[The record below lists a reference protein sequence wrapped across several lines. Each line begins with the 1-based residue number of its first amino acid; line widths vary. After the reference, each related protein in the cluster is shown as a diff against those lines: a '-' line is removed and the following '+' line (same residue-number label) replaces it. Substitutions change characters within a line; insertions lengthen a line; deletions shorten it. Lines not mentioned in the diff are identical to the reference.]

1 MKTLFTLFVV
11 LFSIV
16 LNAQRFDFGKV
27 SEEEILEQEHSTD
40 PEAPAAVLYKK
51 SRIFFEYDNQWQYVQ
66 EVEARV
72 KIYKKEGFDEATV
85 EVPLYRPGA
94 GSNQIFSNLRAFT
107 YNMDGKKVVKDRVRS
122 DSQFQ
127 EDQDDNWVLE
137 KFTFPNVKEG
147 SVLEYTYKVTSP
159 YLSSLP
165 WFYFQEDI
173 PVNFAEFKLEAP
185 EYLGYKSYNKGFF
198 PVKREES
205 REQSLFTFRYVPKL
219 TDGNS
224 AVGSHK
230 TQESSLNY
238 TLFKTIYTAENV
250 PKIARE
256 EYLNNFYNYLTA
268 MKHELEWT
276 KFPNTEV
283 KTFAKSW
290 DDVVK
295 NIFKSDRFG
304 KELEEKN
311 YFENEIAQV
320 TSETK
325 TNPEK
330 AVAIFEFL
338 KNKMTWNGIYGKYTR
353 DGVKKAFAN
362 RTGNV
367 AEINLI
373 LTAMFRNAGLY
384 ASPVLVS
391 TKKHGIPM
399 FPTVDGYNYLISAV
413 EMDGQTYLFDATN
426 PYSTPNILPERTLN
440 WFGRKVRKDE
450 ESEAINLMATNTSRR
465 VTNLE
470 VNLNE
475 GGNMEG
481 KLRNTYTDH
490 LALEIRDSYA
500 SLSDEKYIENLE
512 NRYSSLSVSNFSF
525 QNKKDPYKPL
535 VEGYDFEYTNA
546 FDQMGDKIYFQ
557 PSFFLISTKNPFIA
571 ETRSYPIDFK
581 YPTQETYMINIFIPD
596 GYQVES
602 LPQSEIF
609 ELPGGL
615 GDFKYMIS
623 HTDTNIQ
630 IRIDT
635 SINSTLVPADFYEPL
650 KAFFEA
656 KVTKLSDKITLSKI

>member
-1 MKTLFTLFVV
+1 MKTLFTLVV
-11 LFSIV
+11 LLFSVV
-16 LNAQRFDFGKV
+16 LNAQQFDFGKV
-27 SEEEILEQEHSTD
+27 SEEEIMEQEHPTD

-72 KIYKKEGFDEATV
+72 KIYKKEGFNEATV

-107 YNMDGKKVVKDRVRS
+107 YNLDGKKVSKDRVRS

-127 EDQDDNWVLE
+127 EDQDDNWVIE

-173 PVNFAEFKLEAP
+173 PVNFAEYKLEAP
-185 EYLGYKSYNKGFF
+185 EYLGYKSYHKGFF

-205 REQSLFTFRYVPKL
+205 REQNLFTFRYVPNQS
-219 TDGNS
+219 DGNS
-224 AVGSHK
+224 ALGSHK
-230 TQESSLNY
+230 TQEGSLNY

-250 PKIARE
+250 PKITRE

-283 KTFAKSW
+283 KTFSKSW

-304 KELEEKN
+304 KELEQRN

-320 TSETK
+320 ITQAK

-338 KNKMTWNGIYGKYTR
+338 KNKMAWNGIYGKYTR
-353 DGVKKAFAN
+353 DGVKKAYAN

-391 TKKHGIPM
+391 TKRHGIPL

-413 EMDGQTYLFDATN
+413 EMDGQTFLFDATN

-450 ESEAINLMATNTSRR
+450 ESEAINLMATNASRR
-465 VTNLE
+465 VTNME

-475 GGNMEG
+475 GGKMEG

-490 LALEIRDSYA
+490 LALEIRESFA
-500 SLSDEKYIENLE
+500 SLSDDKYIEDIE
-512 NRYSSLSVSNFSF
+512 NRFLNFSVSNFTS
-525 QNKKDPYKPL
+525 QNKKDPYKPF
-535 VEGYDFEYTNA
+535 VESYDFKNTNA
-546 FDQMGDKIYFQ
+546 FDQMGDKIFFQ
-557 PSFFLISTKNPFIA
+557 PSFFLISTKNPFTA

-581 YPTQETYMINIFIPD
+581 YPTQETYMINIFVPE

-623 HTDTNIQ
+623 NTDNNIQ
-630 IRIDT
+630 LRINT

-656 KVTKLSDKITLSKI
+656 KVTKLSEKITLSKI

>member
-1 MKTLFTLFVV
+1 MKTLFTLFIL
-11 LFSIV
+11 LFSTV

-27 SEEEILEQEHSTD
+27 SEEEILEQEHPTD
-40 PEAPAAVLYKK
+40 HEAPAAVLYKK
-51 SRIFFEYDNQWQYVQ
+51 SRIYFEYDNQWQYVQ

-85 EVPLYRPGA
+85 EVPLYKPGA

-107 YNMDGKKVVKDRVRS
+107 YNLDGKKVVKERVRN
-122 DSQFQ
+122 DAQFQ
-127 EDQDDNWVLE
+127 EIQDDNWVSE

-147 SVLEYTYKVTSP
+147 SVIEYSYKVTSP

-173 PVNFAEFKLEAP
+173 PVNFAEYKLETP

-198 PVKREES
+198 PLKIEES
-205 REQSLFTFRYVPKL
+205 REQDLFTFRYVPKL
-219 TDGNS
+219 TDGNT

-230 TQESSLNY
+230 TQEGTLNY
-238 TLFKTIYTAENV
+238 TLLKTIYTAENV
-250 PKIARE
+250 PKITRE

-276 KFPNTEV
+276 KFPNTEL

-295 NIFKSDRFG
+295 NIFKSDHFG

-311 YFENEIAQV
+311 YFENEITQLITEA
-320 TSETK
+320 K
-325 TNPEK
+325 TNKEK
-330 AVAIFEFL
+330 AATIFEFL
-338 KNKMTWNGIYGKYTR
+338 KSKMTWNGIYGKYTR
-353 DGVKKAFAN
+353 DGVKKAYAS

-367 AEINLI
+367 AEINLM

-391 TKKHGIPM
+391 TKRHGIPL
-399 FPTVDGYNYLISAV
+399 FPTVDGYNYLISSV
-413 EMDGQTYLFDATN
+413 EMDGQTFLFDATN

-450 ESEAINLMATNTSRR
+450 ESEAINLMATNASRR

-470 VNLNE
+470 VKLNE
-475 GGNMEG
+475 GGTLEG

-512 NRYSSLSVSNFSF
+512 NHYSSLTVSNFGF

-535 VEGYDFEYTNA
+535 VESYDFENANA
-546 FDQMGDKIYFQ
+546 FDQMGDKIFFQ
-557 PSFFLISTKNPFIA
+557 PSFFLISTKNPFTA

-581 YPTQETYMINIFIPD
+581 YPTQETYMINIFVPE

-623 HTDTNIQ
+623 NTDNNIQ
-630 IRIDT
+630 LRINT

-650 KAFFEA
+650 KAFYEA
-656 KVTKLSDKITLSKI
+656 KVTKLSEKITLSKI